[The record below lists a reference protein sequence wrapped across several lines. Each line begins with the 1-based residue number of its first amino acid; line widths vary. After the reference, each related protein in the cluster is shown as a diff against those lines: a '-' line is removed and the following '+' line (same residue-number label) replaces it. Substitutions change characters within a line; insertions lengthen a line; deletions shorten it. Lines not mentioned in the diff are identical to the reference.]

1 MWGRGPTPIIRC
13 HPRQSG
19 PGRQMKIAVGHVGP
33 RQWAMTLIVTT
44 IGAVSTTLLGVL
56 AGSILSSRSQKR
68 QWSRD
73 RQADACAQVLR
84 ESSNV
89 LIEFNR
95 LTRQPVEPA
104 ADGATVPTPMDWKP
118 WNEALAMIV
127 LVADHEIVEAA
138 QAIDAQIWPV
148 HQQIKRGW
156 IPAGGW
162 LKLRDAIEARRE
174 RFVNVARKRLAPP
187 GPPLRR
193 LTGRPAPDDPF
204 WEFRRSYFS
213 PDNPGE
219 GPASAEVA
227 SLGQAGVVQASSKSQ
242 GGPR

>member
-1 MWGRGPTPIIRC
+1 LLLATCGLDNGVMN
-13 HPRQSG
+13 
-19 PGRQMKIAVGHVGP
+19 
-33 RQWAMTLIVTT
+33 LIVTT

-56 AGSILSSRSQKR
+56 VGSLLSSRSQQR

-73 RQADACAQVLR
+73 RQADACAEVLR

-104 ADGATVPTPMDWKP
+104 PDGANVPTPMDWKP
-118 WNEALAMIV
+118 WNEALAMLV
-127 LVADHEIVEAA
+127 LVAEHDVVEAA
-138 QAIDAQIWPV
+138 QAIDERMWPV

-162 LKLRDAIEARRE
+162 VKLREAIEESRE
-174 RFVNVARKRLAPP
+174 NFVSVARKRLAPP
-187 GPPLRR
+187 GPPLER

-204 WEFRRSYFS
+204 WEFRRSYFL
-213 PDNPGE
+213 PDNQDEEPISD
-219 GPASAEVA
+219 AVA
-227 SLGQAGVVQASSKSQ
+227 SPVQAGVVQLSSKSLGDQ
-242 GGPR
+242 R

>member
-1 MWGRGPTPIIRC
+1 
-13 HPRQSG
+13 
-19 PGRQMKIAVGHVGP
+19 MKIAVGHVGP
-33 RQWAMTLIVTT
+33 RQWAMTVIVTT

-84 ESSNV
+84 ESSNI

-95 LTRQPVEPA
+95 LTRQPVEPV

-174 RFVNVARKRLAPP
+174 RFVNVARKRRPRRVHLCAGLRADPLLTIHSGNFAGLISRPTVPARDPP
-187 GPPLRR
+187 QLR
-193 LTGRPAPDDPF
+193 
-204 WEFRRSYFS
+204 
-213 PDNPGE
+213 
-219 GPASAEVA
+219 
-227 SLGQAGVVQASSKSQ
+227 
-242 GGPR
+242 